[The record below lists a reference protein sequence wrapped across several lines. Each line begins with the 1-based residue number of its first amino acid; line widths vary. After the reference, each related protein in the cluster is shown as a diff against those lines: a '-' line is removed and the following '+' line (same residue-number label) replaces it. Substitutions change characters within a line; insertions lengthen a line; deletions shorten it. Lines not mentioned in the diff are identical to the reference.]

1 MKEKRQVQTSI
12 FKVVRRPLST
22 VIPSVVFTKRLN
34 SFHSPAVIIKGSSS
48 WSLGFTQLWC
58 PSSCLL
64 SRDLS
69 GFLVIPVDTCRAQ
82 DLSKPDRIVPAQA
95 HNCNFLI
102 LSIVS
107 KEAGG
112 SELMPVPGHAIP
124 YLLPCSSQVQA
135 CSASW
140 SSAQQDSRS

>member
-1 MKEKRQVQTSI
+1 MKETGQVQTSI
-12 FKVVRRPLST
+12 FKVVRRTLST
-22 VIPSVVFTKRLN
+22 VVPSIVFTKRLN
-34 SFHSPAVIIKGSSS
+34 SFHSPAVVIKDSSS

-58 PSSCLL
+58 PSSYLL
-64 SRDLS
+64 SRDLLS
-69 GFLVIPVDTCRAQ
+69 FLVIPVDTCRAQ
-82 DLSKPDRIVPAQA
+82 DLSKLDGIVLAQA

-107 KEAGG
+107 QEAGG
-112 SELMPVPGHAIP
+112 SELMPVLGHAIP
-124 YLLPCSSQVQA
+124 YLLPCSSHVQA